1 MAFKRPALQ
10 TAWSSNSVKVCGSAI
25 FDGNVHNGRIAQK
38 IEQPNA
44 WIQLFGTLHQA
55 PATMPIGRLHILTD
69 IHLQQQFS
77 HVELARLA
85 CAGGADVIQFRQK
98 KGTIPER
105 LAMLLDVAAV
115 CKASGVQLIVDDHLD
130 LALAVGADGF
140 HVGQDDLPVETAR
153 AIIEHHDG
161 STCLIGA
168 TCTTTEQ
175 ARHAAS
181 AGADY
186 IGFGPVFPTTSK
198 ANPASVKGLAGLAE
212 VCTGVAI
219 PVVAIGGITVERVRS
234 VLEAGAHGVAVMS
247 AVVMAEEPERAVR
260 LFRREIDQIK

>member
-1 MAFKRPALQ
+1 
-10 TAWSSNSVKVCGSAI
+10 
-25 FDGNVHNGRIAQK
+25 
-38 IEQPNA
+38 
-44 WIQLFGTLHQA
+44 
-55 PATMPIGRLHILTD
+55 MPIGRLHILTD
-69 IHLQQQFS
+69 IHFQQQFS

-98 KGTIPER
+98 EGTIRER

-212 VCTGVAI
+212 ACAAVSI
-219 PVVAIGGITVERVRS
+219 PVIAIGGITVERIRP
-234 VLEAGAHGVAVMS
+234 VLETGAHGVAVMS
-247 AVVMAEEPERAVR
+247 AVVMAQDPRNATEQ
-260 LFRREIDQIK
+260 FRDEIDHAIT